1 MIWVCVETT
10 RCGARIISASVTTDR
25 VVAGSIGNR
34 TYFQVSEIADDDEDF
49 AEIDVMKQL
58 GKIGS
63 KLLMG
68 SVSGFPIGKRQIL
81 PHRHELA

>member
-10 RCGARIISASVTTDR
+10 RCGARIISASVTTVR
-25 VVAGSIGNR
+25 VVAASIGIR
-34 TYFQVSEIADDDEDF
+34 TYSQVSEIADDDEDF

-63 KLLMG
+63 KLLLG
-68 SVSGFPIGKRQIL
+68 SVVGFRIGRRQNL